1 MKHKLEHVLNCW
13 TFSIR
18 KLDSLAK
25 HHYNWLQK
33 AKECRALKE
42 SLREDEIA
50 LHVDFSENF
59 SCKLNSELQA
69 FHFGESRKQATV
81 HTCGL
86 YSSRLY
92 QASPSLHP
100 LGMIRELCG
109 LTWSQCWG
117 MWWRIAIHLLQ
128 SYMWWVIVQS
138 PNTAIKIIICS
149 YLLSSPA
156 SGRWHGSPMENALL
170 MELVVQWNA
179 LLTLLPTGVKMSR
192 PPKIFT
198 TS

>member
-1 MKHKLEHVLNCW
+1 MASVDQKICVRGAKNIHEFCKRTQSGICAELLNIFLSEACQLSQ
-13 TFSIR
+13 TP
-18 KLDSLAK
+18 
-25 HHYNWLQK
+25 LQLVAP

-109 LTWSQCWG
+109 LTWSQC
-117 MWWRIAIHLLQ
+117 
-128 SYMWWVIVQS
+128 
-138 PNTAIKIIICS
+138 
-149 YLLSSPA
+149 
-156 SGRWHGSPMENALL
+156 
-170 MELVVQWNA
+170 
-179 LLTLLPTGVKMSR
+179 
-192 PPKIFT
+192 
-198 TS
+198 

>member
-1 MKHKLEHVLNCW
+1 MYQVWPKCCYNEVEIPIPQAEETMAWHQCIRKSVLEGPKTYMNFIKETQTGTFAELLNI
-13 TFSIR
+13 FNQ

-109 LTWSQCWG
+109 LTWSQC
-117 MWWRIAIHLLQ
+117 
-128 SYMWWVIVQS
+128 
-138 PNTAIKIIICS
+138 
-149 YLLSSPA
+149 
-156 SGRWHGSPMENALL
+156 
-170 MELVVQWNA
+170 
-179 LLTLLPTGVKMSR
+179 
-192 PPKIFT
+192 
-198 TS
+198 